1 MIVSI
6 PAAAVV
12 VVSGSVIETSV
23 RKGGDLLTKWNI
35 DQSWYDRISG
45 KSCKLCDE
53 LKRGDETSMGL
64 VVSEMRVCRWIL
76 AKNQY
81 IRGYSILVLAE
92 HRIELFELDSET
104 RHQFMDDISDVSR
117 ILSDT
122 LSPIKINVEMQG
134 NVVPHLHCHVK
145 PRFAA
150 DTPGH
155 ARIFQSAGT
164 VIPDPAEFSGMRDK
178 LRERMPGIPKPGA
191 DEQASPR

>member
-1 MIVSI
+1 M
-6 PAAAVV
+6 
-12 VVSGSVIETSV
+12 
-23 RKGGDLLTKWNI
+23 TKWNI

-53 LKRGDETSMGL
+53 LKHGEETSMGL

-92 HRIELFELDSET
+92 HRIELFELDRET
-104 RHQFMDDISDVSR
+104 RHQFMDDISDVTR

-155 ARIFQSAGT
+155 ARIFQGAGN
-164 VIPDPAEFSGMRDK
+164 VILPAAELSTMRDEF
-178 LRERMPGIPKPGA
+178 RERMSGNPEDKCG
-191 DEQASPR
+191 